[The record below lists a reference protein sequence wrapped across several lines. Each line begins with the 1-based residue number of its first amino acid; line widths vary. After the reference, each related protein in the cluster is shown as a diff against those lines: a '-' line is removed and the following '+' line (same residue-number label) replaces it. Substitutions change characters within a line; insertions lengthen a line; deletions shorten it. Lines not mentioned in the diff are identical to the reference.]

1 MTRWRVGKWERPASV
16 RDVFDSGRIEWTVV
30 RNPRPEDIAQGA
42 LGNCWCVG
50 ICVWMYGVWMYGVWM
65 YGYGC
70 VGA

>member
-1 MTRWRVGKWERPASV
+1 M
-16 RDVFDSGRIEWTVV
+16 FDSGRIEWTVV

-50 ICVWMYGVWMYGVWM
+50 ICVWMYGVWMRGSMRAWGM
-65 YGYGC
+65 DAWEHESMGYGC